1 MRDVDWTAFLSEN
14 LFSDLDGS
22 YELPY
27 LSNSPQLMAQ
37 SVARLPVTEHN
48 QVRQAISSDN
58 PFCTGTMHYREA
70 AEGLWLL
77 ATEISPKKDLVSRA
91 LYDATKEA
99 GYYFLSFAVFQYSF
113 FLMEPPGKAVTL
125 ISTTCTFYKPYTDVA
140 TFFYTG
146 SEGRFYNIAFTRNWV
161 EQHLAFPNEAEKEK
175 ALQFLN
181 NETGFINWIDIVP
194 DAENLSA
201 AIWQRLYT
209 EEKAGSDNQWF
220 ADTLNDIIGHFFHAA
235 FADNRL
241 ENYSPLYNKD
251 YAKVALVEKRML
263 DNLMKP
269 FAGVEVMAKVAGMST
284 TKLKK
289 VFKSVFGLS
298 MLQYH
303 KEKNLLFSRQL
314 VQHSP
319 MQIKTIAAMAAFKT
333 VNKFSAAYKKRFG
346 LLPSADRRIAI
357 ELA

>member
-1 MRDVDWTAFLSEN
+1 MRDADWASFLAEN

-37 SVARLPVTEHN
+37 SSARLPVTDHN
-48 QVRQAISSDN
+48 QDRQVISTDN
-58 PFCTGTMHYREA
+58 PFFKGTMHYREA
-70 AEGLWLL
+70 GEGLWVL
-77 ATEISPKKDLVSRA
+77 ATEITPKKDLVSRA
-91 LYDATKEA
+91 IYDGTKEA
-99 GYYFLSFAVFQYSF
+99 GYYFLSFAVFEYHF
-113 FLMEPPGKAVTL
+113 PLPEEPGKAATL
-125 ISTTCTFYKPYTDVA
+125 ISTTCTFYKPRTEVA
-140 TFFYTG
+140 TFFYPG
-146 SEGRFYNIAFTRNWV
+146 SNGRFYNIAFTRNWV
-161 EQHLAFPNEAEKEK
+161 EQHLVFPTVAEKEK
-175 ALQFLN
+175 VLQFLN

-201 AIWQRLYT
+201 AIWQRLNR
-209 EEKAGSDNQWF
+209 EEKAGNDRPWF
-220 ADTLNDIIGHFFHAA
+220 AETLHHIIGHFFHAA

-241 ENYSPLYNKD
+241 QNYSPLYNKD
-251 YAKVALVEKRML
+251 YAKLALVEKRML
-263 DNLMKP
+263 DGLMKP
-269 FAGVEVMAKVAGMST
+269 FAGVEAMAKVAGMSP
-284 TKLKK
+284 TKLKA

-319 MQIKTIAAMAAFKT
+319 MQIKTVAAIAAFKT

-346 LLPSADRRIAI
+346 SLPSEDRRITQI
-357 ELA
+357 L